1 MCNLWGR
8 RRYVGDDDNNN
19 NNNNNNKIINKI
31 YLTGDITLHVA
42 QTVNTEQQQNFI
54 L

>member
-8 RRYVGDDDNNN
+8 RRYVGDDDDDD
-19 NNNNNNKIINKI
+19 NNNNNKIINKI
-31 YLTGDITLHVA
+31 YLTGEITLHVA
-42 QTVNTEQQQNFI
+42 QTVNREELQHCV